1 MQRGSVLAL
10 LFVLL
15 VPLLAGCPSAP
26 VVQTPDAQAVV
37 DLGLAPP
44 VTLAPAQT
52 TTSCLAVDA
61 NAVYWTDQGS
71 GNRVMKVALAGGAP
85 QVLATGGDKPGCVAI
100 DQTNAYYTDGG
111 SATLMKVPL
120 AGGAPAALAQNQHVL
135 PERKP
140 LLASDGSFVYFITDV
155 YGDVDAYNN
164 KNAIV
169 RVPVTGG
176 GGPVEVLVAEV
187 IGDPAGL
194 AVDAANVYFSDST
207 GVYAQPKSGAA
218 PLAIPAMST
227 IHSNSFAT
235 DGVNLVI
242 AEVSAI
248 GQGDLA
254 LFRTDGNGRTV
265 LSSTLASS
273 LAIDSSGVYAK
284 MNNALVRFKLDG
296 SGMATLASSAPRAI
310 ALDSANIYFTDGAS
324 ILKLS
329 K

>member
-169 RVPVTGG
+169 RVPVA

-194 AVDAANVYFSDST
+194 AVDAA
-207 GVYAQPKSGAA
+207 
-218 PLAIPAMST
+218 
-227 IHSNSFAT
+227 
-235 DGVNLVI
+235 
-242 AEVSAI
+242 
-248 GQGDLA
+248 
-254 LFRTDGNGRTV
+254 
-265 LSSTLASS
+265 
-273 LAIDSSGVYAK
+273 
-284 MNNALVRFKLDG
+284 
-296 SGMATLASSAPRAI
+296 
-310 ALDSANIYFTDGAS
+310 
-324 ILKLS
+324 
-329 K
+329 